1 MAGKH
6 TLIFVGLTPPT
17 TGGAKGQT
25 KASWNTSTH
34 TFWMRCGST
43 MKDSPLIAHL
53 GSEEEYD
60 FQISNKS
67 LSCSCHSSLLLIRSE
82 GGSRNMIG
90 VTYDNLNLCRLARIR
105 TPIWWSQQLTRTV
118 ADVARGFLLGDF
130 GLSAVDSLRSGV
142 RLMGAELG
150 RVGRLF

>member
-1 MAGKH
+1 
-6 TLIFVGLTPPT
+6 
-17 TGGAKGQT
+17 
-25 KASWNTSTH
+25 
-34 TFWMRCGST
+34 
-43 MKDSPLIAHL
+43 
-53 GSEEEYD
+53 
-60 FQISNKS
+60 
-67 LSCSCHSSLLLIRSE
+67 
-82 GGSRNMIG
+82 MIG